1 VKKKLS
7 AVLLHKPV
15 LLEEAV
21 QSLNL
26 KSGSVVLD
34 GTLGSGGHSREFLK
48 AIGEKGILVGL
59 DQDPE
64 AIERCRKCFGDLPQL
79 RLHQGNF
86 RNSDVILD
94 LLKIPS
100 LDAALLDVGFSSD
113 QLEDSER
120 GFSFERQ
127 GPLDMRMDRLKP
139 VTAADLV
146 RDLSQVDLEHL
157 FVRFGEERW
166 ARRFAE
172 KICQKRQEKPI
183 MTTDDL
189 VKVLDAALPRAYSYP
204 RGKRPSWARHHPATR
219 VFQALRIAVNDEL
232 ESLSEALPKI
242 FNRLNPGGRFS
253 VISFH
258 SLEDRIVKHQ
268 FKAWAQSKQGALVNK
283 KPIEASDEEV
293 DANPRSRSA
302 KLRTI
307 ERL

>member
-1 VKKKLS
+1 M
-7 AVLLHKPV
+7 LHKPV

-26 KSGSVVLD
+26 KAGSVVLD

-48 AIGEKGILVGL
+48 LIGREGILVGF

-64 AIERCRKCFGDLPQL
+64 AIERCRKSFGEAPQL
-79 RLHQGNF
+79 KFCQGNF
-86 RNSDVILD
+86 RNADSLLD
-94 LLKIPS
+94 LLNIKS
-100 LDAALLDVGFSSD
+100 LDAALLDIGFSSD
-113 QLEDSER
+113 QLEDSQR

-127 GPLDMRMDRLKP
+127 GPLDMRMDRSKP

-146 RDLSQVDLEHL
+146 RDLPQVDLEHL
-157 FVRFGEERW
+157 FIRFGEERW

-172 KICQKRQEKPI
+172 KICQKRQEQPI
-183 MTTDDL
+183 TTTDAL
-189 VKVLDAALPRAYSYP
+189 VKVLDSALPRAFSYP

-242 FNRLNPGGRFS
+242 FNRLNRGGRLS

-268 FKAWAQSKQGALVNK
+268 FKSWHQAKQGVLVNK
-283 KPIEASDEEV
+283 KPLEASEAEV
-293 DANPRSRSA
+293 KENPRARSA

-307 ERL
+307 EKL